1 MKFEQF
7 IVGKED
13 RAWVRAPGLSIYVR
27 RAASRIRGINIRG
40 PGVDF
45 ELASMDA
52 TKPGNG
58 ALTKFLDKYEPQFG
72 FFVQSIIN
80 ERLQAYL
87 ARRGYTVVS
96 HESNPA
102 PDMVRRRV

>member
-1 MKFEQF
+1 MRFEQF
-7 IVGKED
+7 IVSKEN
-13 RAWVRAPGLSIYVR
+13 RAWVTVPGLKIYVR
-27 RAASRIRGINIRG
+27 RPRWQLRG

-52 TKPGNG
+52 RTPGRG
-58 ALTKFLDKYEPQFG
+58 ALTKFLDKYESQFG

-87 ARRGYTVVS
+87 ARRGYVVVS
-96 HESNPA
+96 HESNPS
-102 PDMVRRRV
+102 PDMVKRRIVPV